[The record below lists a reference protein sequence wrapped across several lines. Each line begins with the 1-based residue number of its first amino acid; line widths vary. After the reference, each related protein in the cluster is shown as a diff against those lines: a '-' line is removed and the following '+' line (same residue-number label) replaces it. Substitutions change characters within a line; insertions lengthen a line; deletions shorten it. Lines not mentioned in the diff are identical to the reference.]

1 LPPGSNT
8 IVNYALQQNLIPRKI
23 DVAELLDGATARACG
38 RRPSAPIAPSDRA
51 NLAFNLNEMIPWR
64 GQCGGSRFL
73 RRISGTAALLARV

>member
-23 DVAELLDGATARACG
+23 DVAELLDGATARARG
-38 RRPSAPIAPSDRA
+38 SQPSAPIAPSDRA

-64 GQCGGSRFL
+64 RQRGGSRF
-73 RRISGTAALLARV
+73 RCRISGTAALLARV